1 MVLWWCFQFSQ
12 CCWEGRVGVAHVCPL
27 SANTQI
33 YDGACGGAFKKARG
47 DIVYYGDVAAKVMGW
62 DITLR
67 KGSNKH
73 GKPLLHIGK
82 SAKLW
87 DKNTKV
93 IITVSMLSSSLVSIV
108 THRAAGYI
116 LARPSVILGSWWACQ
131 EVLIPCTN

>member
-1 MVLWWCFQFSQ
+1 M
-12 CCWEGRVGVAHVCPL
+12 
-27 SANTQI
+27 
-33 YDGACGGAFKKARG
+33 
-47 DIVYYGDVAAKVMGW
+47 YYGDVAAKVMGW

-93 IITVSMLSSSLVSIV
+93 IITVSIRCPIPSSGRVRLDCRYAS
-108 THRAAGYI
+108 R
-116 LARPSVILGSWWACQ
+116 VIKHPECHPL
-131 EVLIPCTN
+131 